1 MTNFKIIIPAAFM
14 VLLLSFP
21 GSYALT
27 MKKAV
32 RVEKGKNVVSNSVKN
47 VAPGHSKRVRKI
59 AGRIKRIE
67 GGILYM
73 GNDARYDLRGA
84 KVIDYTKKTV
94 SKKGKTAELLFIN
107 DDLKE
112 VIIR

>member
-1 MTNFKIIIPAAFM
+1 MTNLKITILAAFM

-21 GSYALT
+21 GGYALT
-27 MKKAV
+27 MEKAV
-32 RVEKGKNVVSNSVKN
+32 RVEKGRNVVSGSVKN
-47 VAPGHSKRVRKI
+47 VAPGHSKRIRKI
-59 AGRIKRIE
+59 AGRLKRIE

-84 KVIDYTKKTV
+84 KVMDYTKKTG
-94 SKKGKTAELLFIN
+94 SKKGRAVELLFIN
-107 DDLKE
+107 DVLKE